1 LYEDDVLSLI
11 FSSKKKDFEY
21 DEEYLAQLSL
31 FMLVIGCSP
40 RFQIQTDTPFP
51 GDFDNYQSFKFFNP
65 ANMPA
70 SNFSFDEEAK
80 KVIYDAVATEMKATG
95 VSKHPGG

>member
-1 LYEDDVLSLI
+1 MLLI
-11 FSSKKKDFEY
+11 
-21 DEEYLAQLSL
+21 A
-31 FMLVIGCSP
+31 CSP

-70 SNFSFDEEAK
+70 SNFLLMKGK
-80 KVIYDAVATEMKATG
+80 KGDL
-95 VSKHPGG
+95 